1 MIIVVVF
8 LVIIITDLFL
18 ITISNNKV
26 PFFKVKMIETD
37 LEIIINIKIII
48 SQKKIIT
55 IKEVFLETIIAIKI
69 SPIIIKDF
77 LIDKTIKIIGVFLT
91 ITTKVIVKDFLVI
104 NNKMIVFL
112 IHKTIETHFF
122 KITTMDF
129 LDNRIIMVFLAI
141 KIAIKVFSITII
153 IMAFLVPK
161 IVFSTKQI
169 IIKASL
175 TTKIITSFL
184 VSRDIIIITVFLIII
199 ISKI

>member
-1 MIIVVVF
+1 
-8 LVIIITDLFL
+8 
-18 ITISNNKV
+18 
-26 PFFKVKMIETD
+26 
-37 LEIIINIKIII
+37 
-48 SQKKIIT
+48 
-55 IKEVFLETIIAIKI
+55 
-69 SPIIIKDF
+69 
-77 LIDKTIKIIGVFLT
+77 
-91 ITTKVIVKDFLVI
+91 
-104 NNKMIVFL
+104 
-112 IHKTIETHFF
+112 
-122 KITTMDF
+122 MDF

-161 IVFSTKQI
+161 IVFLITQI